1 MEPRWRPALAHLTPY
16 DAGPPLERLEAELGR
31 PVVRLSAN
39 ENPLGPSPLALQAIR
54 AEAERVHLYPDGG
67 AVALREALATALG
80 VTPGAILLGNGAD
93 ELIGLLVRALVDP
106 GDEVV
111 IPRPA
116 FEPYESAARQMGG
129 AVVWSPLHDY
139 RIDLEDLAGRVTP
152 RTKLV
157 FVGSPHNPTGTVVGR
172 AAWEAFLGALPGEVV
187 VLLDEA
193 YRDFVETDDCPDGLE
208 ALARRPTLVVLR
220 TFSKIAGLAGLRIGY
235 AVGAPRVIE
244 TLGRLR
250 EPFNVNR
257 LAQAAAR
264 AALGDVAH
272 RERTRALVFEERRF
286 LYGEFARR
294 GLGWVPSEA
303 NFVVVRLGRDTAEAT
318 ARMRREGVLVRDG
331 AAVGLPGHLRISIGT
346 RQANQRMLGALDRAL
361 NSEGG

>member
-31 PVVRLSAN
+31 PVIRLSAN
-39 ENPLGPSPLALQAIR
+39 ENPLGPSLLAVEAIR
-54 AEAERVHLYPDGG
+54 AEAGRVHLYPDGR
-67 AVALREALATALG
+67 ARALREALAGALG
-80 VTPGAILLGNGAD
+80 VRPEAILLGNGAD
-93 ELIGLLVRALVDP
+93 ELIGLIVRALVDP

-129 AVVWSPLHDY
+129 AVAWSPLRDY
-139 RIDLEDLAGRVTP
+139 RIDLEDLLKRITP

-157 FVGSPHNPTGTVVGR
+157 FVGNPHNPTGTAFGR
-172 AAWEAFLGALPGEVV
+172 AAWEAFLEAVPGEVL

-193 YRDFVETDDCPDGLE
+193 YRDFVEAPDCPDGVE
-208 ALARRPTLVVLR
+208 ALGRRPTLVVLR

-235 AVGAPRVIE
+235 AVGTPGVIE

-257 LAQAAAR
+257 LAQVGAL
-264 AALGDVAH
+264 AALRDVAH
-272 RERTRALVFEERRF
+272 RERTRAVVFEEKRF
-286 LYGEFARR
+286 LYRELERR
-294 GLGWVPSEA
+294 GLSVVPTEA
-303 NFVVVRLGRDTAEAT
+303 NFLVARLDRDASEVT

-331 AAVGLPGHLRISIGT
+331 GAVGLPGHLRISIGT
-346 RQANQRMLGALDRAL
+346 RQANQRMLQALDRAL
-361 NSEGG
+361 N